1 VFGVAAL
8 LCFAVV
14 GAHAGAGD
22 NSQISRKTT
31 EDIAKMANDMESE
44 YTCKKPIRL
53 FSTCDFD
60 SNPLMEVQ
68 KDNNGMTTVH
78 LEKEK
83 HKIMGI
89 IVSENCV
96 VNVYQHA
103 FKHDVSIYGTGSKNA
118 GLLLKGPKR
127 MCVGKAIH
135 KVKTITIEDNAD
147 AGTLANK
154 MDKQNTEVMQNLN
167 TFQTNLKITMAK
179 LKGEVQAQKIRVT
192 SKGPKGATGHKG
204 PRGDAGING
213 KDGETGVTGD
223 EGFDGE
229 TGDTGA
235 TGIRGNVGAAVT
247 GPRGYS
253 GATGSRGVRG
263 IEGVTGA
270 KGLDGV
276 TGPTGVA
283 PTGPRGHTGHTGATG
298 IAKAATGPALKFTKR
313 AKEIYHSIIT
323 KVRNSL
329 TGATGSIGSKSK
341 IKVGKAPQLLT
352 KNNHGRK

>member
-1 VFGVAAL
+1 MKNAVVFGVAAL
-8 LCFAVV
+8 LCIA
-14 GAHAGAGD
+14 AADALEAAGD

-60 SNPLMEVQ
+60 STPLMEVQ

-83 HKIMGI
+83 HDIMGI
-89 IVSENCV
+89 SVSENCV

-154 MDKQNTEVMQNLN
+154 MDKQNTEVMQKLN
-167 TFQTNLKITMAK
+167 TFQTSLKITMAR

-192 SKGPKGATGHKG
+192 SKGPKGPTGHKG
-204 PRGDAGING
+204 PRGDAGISG
-213 KDGETGVTGD
+213 KDGETGATGD

-229 TGDTGA
+229 TGDTGYVVIICN
-235 TGIRGNVGAAVT
+235 TIFIL
-247 GPRGYS
+247 
-253 GATGSRGVRG
+253 SRQTNRS
-263 IEGVTGA
+263 
-270 KGLDGV
+270 
-276 TGPTGVA
+276 
-283 PTGPRGHTGHTGATG
+283 
-298 IAKAATGPALKFTKR
+298 F
-313 AKEIYHSIIT
+313 
-323 KVRNSL
+323 SL
-329 TGATGSIGSKSK
+329 NAQCNWY
-341 IKVGKAPQLLT
+341 PW
-352 KNNHGRK
+352 

>member
-1 VFGVAAL
+1 MRNVVVFGVAAL

-31 EDIAKMANDMESE
+31 EDIAKMANEMESE

-60 SNPLMEVQ
+60 STPLMEVQ

-83 HKIMGI
+83 HDIMGI
-89 IVSENCV
+89 SVSENCV

-154 MDKQNTEVMQNLN
+154 MDKQNTEVMQKLN
-167 TFQTNLKITMAK
+167 TFQTSLKITMAR

-192 SKGPKGATGHKG
+192 SKGPKGPTGHKG
-204 PRGDAGING
+204 PRGDAGISG
-213 KDGETGVTGD
+213 KDGETGATGD

-229 TGDTGA
+229 TGDTGY
-235 TGIRGNVGAAVT
+235 VV
-247 GPRGYS
+247 
-253 GATGSRGVRG
+253 
-263 IEGVTGA
+263 
-270 KGLDGV
+270 
-276 TGPTGVA
+276 
-283 PTGPRGHTGHTGATG
+283 
-298 IAKAATGPALKFTKR
+298 
-313 AKEIYHSIIT
+313 IICNT
-323 KVRNSL
+323 VFILSHQTNRSFSSN
-329 TGATGSIGSKSK
+329 AQCNWY
-341 IKVGKAPQLLT
+341 PW
-352 KNNHGRK
+352 